1 MGGALATQI
10 RSYIELMKLRI
21 GFLIALSA
29 MAGYAAVATKV
40 DGWQLLIL
48 FVAMLLGSSGSAVF
62 NQFYDR
68 DLDRLMPRTARRPLA
83 AGTLGDPRR
92 VLWFAGG
99 LLLAGCLI
107 ALLAFNWI
115 VAIHLF
121 LGAFVYGIV
130 YTVWLK
136 RLHWTNIIIGGAAGS
151 FAVLAGAAAVDA
163 SQWLLPTLMAIT
175 LFLWTPSHFWSLAI
189 LIKDDYA
196 KAGVP
201 MLPVVLGDAVCA
213 RWIFGN
219 TVLLVISAVLPSLFG
234 ELGVLY
240 AVVATAF
247 GARFLWLNWLL
258 VRDPSRDLAKRNFL
272 FSMQYLAGVFLAVVI
287 DKHVSLSTFGL

>member
-1 MGGALATQI
+1 MAPGATLQI
-10 RSYIELMKLRI
+10 RRYLELMKLRI

-40 DGWQLLIL
+40 DGWQLVIL
-48 FVAMLLGSSGSAVF
+48 FIAMLLGSSGSAVF

-68 DLDRLMPRTARRPLA
+68 DLDRLMPRTAARPLA
-83 AGTLGDPRR
+83 AGTLDSGRA
-92 VLWFAGG
+92 LWFAGA
-99 LLLAGCLI
+99 LLLTGCVI
-107 ALLAFNWI
+107 AVLAFNWV

-121 LGAFVYGIV
+121 LGAFVYGVV

-136 RLHWTNIIIGGAAGS
+136 RRHWTNIIIGGAAGS
-151 FAVLAGAAAVDA
+151 FAVLAGAAAVDP
-163 SQWLLPTLMAIT
+163 SLWLLPTLMAIT

-201 MLPVVLGDAVCA
+201 MLPVVAGDATCA
-213 RWIFGN
+213 KWIFAN
-219 TVLLVISAVLPSLFG
+219 TILLVISALLPTLFG
-234 ELGVLY
+234 QLGILY
-240 AVVATAF
+240 AVVSTAF
-247 GARFLWLNWLL
+247 GARFLWLNWQL
-258 VRDPSRDLAKRNFL
+258 VRDPSRELAKRNFL

-287 DKHVSLSTFGL
+287 DKHVSLSTFGF

>member
-1 MGGALATQI
+1 MITFQI
-10 RSYIELMKLRI
+10 RGYLELMKLRI

-29 MAGYAAVATKV
+29 MAGYAAVATRV
-40 DGWQLLIL
+40 DGWQLVIL
-48 FVAMLLGSSGSAVF
+48 FIAMLLGSSGSAVF

-68 DLDRLMPRTARRPLA
+68 DLDRLMPRTAGRPLA

-92 VLWFAGG
+92 ALWFAGG
-99 LLLAGCLI
+99 LLIAGCLI
-107 ALLAFNWI
+107 AVLAFNWV
-115 VAIHLF
+115 VATHLF
-121 LGAFVYGIV
+121 LGAFTYGIV

-136 RLHWTNIIIGGAAGS
+136 RRHWTNIIIGGAAGS
-151 FAVLAGAAAVDA
+151 FAVLAGAAAVDG

-201 MLPVVLGDAVCA
+201 MLPVVLGDAACA
-213 RWIFGN
+213 KLIFAN
-219 TVLLVISAVLPSLFG
+219 TIALVASAVLPTFFG
-234 ELGVLY
+234 QLGVLY
-240 AVVATAF
+240 AVVSSVF
-247 GARFLWLNWLL
+247 GVGFLWLNWQL
-258 VRDPSRDLAKRNFL
+258 VRDPSRDLARRNFL

-287 DKHVSLSTFGL
+287 DKHFSLSMLGL

>member
-1 MGGALATQI
+1 MQI
-10 RSYIELMKLRI
+10 RSYLELMKLRI

-29 MAGYAAVATKV
+29 MAGYAAVATRV

-48 FVAMLLGSSGSAVF
+48 FIAMLLGSSGSAVF

-68 DLDRLMPRTARRPLA
+68 DLDRLMPRTALRPLA

-92 VLWFAGG
+92 ALWFAGI
-99 LLLAGCLI
+99 LLMAGCLI
-107 ALLAFNWI
+107 AVLAFNWV
-115 VAIHLF
+115 VAAHLF
-121 LGAFVYGIV
+121 LGAFTYGVV

-136 RLHWTNIIIGGAAGS
+136 RRHWTNIIIGGAAGS
-151 FAVLAGAAAVDA
+151 FAVLAGAAAVDG

-201 MLPVVLGDAVCA
+201 MLPVVLGDAACA
-213 RWIFGN
+213 KWIFAN
-219 TVLLVISAVLPSLFG
+219 TVALVISAMLPTLFG
-234 ELGVLY
+234 QLGVLY
-240 AVVATAF
+240 AVVSTAF
-247 GARFLWLNWLL
+247 GIRFLWLNWKL
-258 VRDPSRDLAKRNFL
+258 VRDPSRNLARRNFL

-287 DKHVSLSTFGL
+287 DRHVSLATFGL

>member
-1 MGGALATQI
+1 MKTWRI

-40 DGWQLLIL
+40 DGGQLLVL

-68 DLDRLMPRTARRPLA
+68 DLDRLMPRTAARPLA
-83 AGTLGDPRR
+83 AGTLGDPRQ

-99 LLLAGCLI
+99 LLLAGCVI
-107 ALLAFNWI
+107 AVLAFNWV
-115 VAIHLF
+115 VAVHLF

-136 RLHWTNIIIGGAAGS
+136 RRHWTNIIIGGAAGS
-151 FAVLAGAAAVDA
+151 FAVLAGAAAVEG
-163 SQWLLPTLMAIT
+163 SPWLLPTLMAIT

-201 MLPVVLGDAVCA
+201 MLPVIVGDAACA
-213 RWIFGN
+213 RLIFAN
-219 TVLLVISAVLPSLFG
+219 TVALVISALLPTVFG
-234 ELGVLY
+234 QLGVLY
-240 AVVATAF
+240 AVVSTGF
-247 GARFLWLNWLL
+247 GARFLWLNWQL
-258 VRDPSRDLAKRNFL
+258 VRDPSLVLAKRNFL

-287 DKHVSLSTFGL
+287 DKHVSFSTFGL

>member
-1 MGGALATQI
+1 MTHI

-21 GFLIALSA
+21 GFLIAISA
-29 MAGYAAVATKV
+29 MAGYAAVASHV
-40 DGWQLLIL
+40 DAWQLVVL

-68 DLDRLMPRTARRPLA
+68 DIDRLMARTAGRPLA

-92 VLWFAGG
+92 ALWFAGA
-99 LLLAGCLI
+99 LLLTGCVL
-107 ALLAFNWI
+107 ALLAFNWV
-115 VAIHLF
+115 VATHLF
-121 LGAFVYGIV
+121 LGAFVYGVV

-136 RLHWTNIIIGGAAGS
+136 RRHWTNIIIGGAAGS
-151 FAVLAGAAAVDA
+151 FAVLAGAAAVDPNI
-163 SQWLLPTLMAIT
+163 WLLPTLMAIT

-201 MLPVVLGDAVCA
+201 MLPVVAGDATCA
-213 RWIFGN
+213 KWILGN
-219 TVLLVISAVLPSLFG
+219 TVLLVVSALLPVVFA
-234 ELGVLY
+234 ELGLLY
-240 AVVATAF
+240 AVISTAF
-247 GARFLWLNWLL
+247 GLRFLWLNVKL
-258 VRDPSRDLAKRNFL
+258 VRDPSRDLARRNFL

-287 DKHVSLSTFGL
+287 DKHVTLPF

>member
-1 MGGALATQI
+1 MQFRG
-10 RSYIELMKLRI
+10 YIELMKLRI
-21 GFLIALSA
+21 GFLIAVSA
-29 MAGYAAVATKV
+29 MAGYAAVAQQV
-40 DGWQLLIL
+40 DAWQLVVL

-68 DLDRLMPRTARRPLA
+68 DIDGLMPRTANRPLVK
-83 AGTLGDPRR
+83 GTVQDANRA
-92 VLWFAGG
+92 LWFAGT
-99 LLLAGCLI
+99 LLLSGCAI
-107 ALLAFNWI
+107 ALLAFNWV
-115 VAIHLF
+115 VALHLF

-151 FAVLAGAAAVDA
+151 FAVLAGAAAVDP
-163 SQWLLPTLMAIT
+163 SLWLLPALMAIT

-201 MLPVVLGDAVCA
+201 MLPVIAGDAVCA
-213 RWIFGN
+213 KWIFAN
-219 TVLLVISAVLPSLFG
+219 TVALVGSALLPVVFG
-234 ELGVLY
+234 ELGWLY
-240 AVVATAF
+240 AIVSTGF
-247 GARFLWLNWLL
+247 GARFLWLNWKL
-258 VRDPSRDLAKRNFL
+258 VRDPSKDLARRNFL

-287 DKHVSLSTFGL
+287 DKHVPLSVLGL

>member
-1 MGGALATQI
+1 MRF

-29 MAGYAAVATKV
+29 MAGYAAVASHV
-40 DGWQLLIL
+40 DARQLGVL
-48 FVAMLLGSSGSAVF
+48 FIAMLLGSSGSAVF

-68 DLDRLMPRTARRPLA
+68 DIDGLMPRTARRPLVNGSVA
-83 AGTLGDPRR
+83 DVRNALF
-92 VLWFAGG
+92 FAGA
-99 LLLAGCLI
+99 LLIAGCAL
-107 ALLAFNWI
+107 ALLAFNWV
-115 VAIHLF
+115 VAVHLF

-136 RLHWTNIIIGGAAGS
+136 RRHWTNIIIGGAAGS
-151 FAVLAGAAAVDA
+151 FAVLGGAAAVDPNL
-163 SQWLLPTLMAIT
+163 WLLPALMAIT

-201 MLPVVLGDAVCA
+201 MLPVVAGNAVCA
-213 RWIFGN
+213 KWILAN
-219 TVLLVISAVLPSLFG
+219 TVALVGSALLPVAFG
-234 ELGVLY
+234 ELGWLY
-240 AVVATAF
+240 GVISTAF
-247 GARFLWLNWLL
+247 GLRFLWLNVKL
-258 VRDPSRDLAKRNFL
+258 VRDPSPVWARRNFL

-287 DKHVSLSTFGL
+287 DKHVPLSAWFA

>member
-1 MGGALATQI
+1 MQF

-21 GFLIALSA
+21 GFLIAISA
-29 MAGYAAVATKV
+29 MAGYAAVASHV
-40 DGWQLLIL
+40 DAWQLVVL

-62 NQFYDR
+62 NQYYDR
-68 DLDRLMPRTARRPLA
+68 DIDRLMTRTAKRPLA
-83 AGTLGDPRR
+83 AGTMADARKAL
-92 VLWFAGG
+92 VFAAA
-99 LLLAGCLI
+99 LLLTGCVI
-107 ALLAFNWI
+107 ALLAFNWV
-115 VAIHLF
+115 VATHLF

-151 FAVLAGAAAVDA
+151 FAVLAGAAAVDPNI
-163 SQWLLPTLMAIT
+163 WLLPACMAIT

-201 MLPVVLGDAVCA
+201 MLPVIAGDAVCA
-213 RWIFGN
+213 KWILGN
-219 TVLLVISAVLPSLFG
+219 TVLLVISALLPVLFG
-234 ELGVLY
+234 ELGILY
-240 AVVATAF
+240 AVISSAF
-247 GARFLWLNWLL
+247 GVRFLWLNVQL
-258 VRDPSRDLAKRNFL
+258 VKDPSRDLARKNFL

-287 DKHVSLSTFGL
+287 DKHVTLPF

>member
-1 MGGALATQI
+1 MIVQI
-10 RSYIELMKLRI
+10 RSYLELMKLRI

-40 DGWQLLIL
+40 DGWQLVIL

-68 DLDRLMPRTARRPLA
+68 DIDRLMPRTAARPLA

-92 VLWFAGG
+92 ALWFAAG
-99 LLLAGCLI
+99 LLLAGCMI
-107 ALLAFNWI
+107 AVMAFNWI
-115 VAIHLF
+115 VATHLF

-136 RLHWTNIIIGGAAGS
+136 RRHWTNIIIGGAAGS

-163 SQWLLPTLMAIT
+163 SAWLLPTLMAIT

-213 RWIFGN
+213 RWILAN
-219 TVLLVISAVLPSLFG
+219 TIALVISALLPTLFG
-234 ELGVLY
+234 QLGILY
-240 AVVATAF
+240 AVVSTAF
-247 GARFLWLNWLL
+247 GARFLWLNWQL
-258 VRDPSRDLAKRNFL
+258 VQDPSRELAKRNFL
-272 FSMQYLAGVFLAVVI
+272 FSMQYLAGVFLAVVV

>member
-1 MGGALATQI
+1 MKTWRI

-40 DGWQLLIL
+40 DGGQLLVL

-68 DLDRLMPRTARRPLA
+68 DLDRLMPRTAARPLA
-83 AGTLGDPRR
+83 AGTLGDPRQ

-99 LLLAGCLI
+99 LLLAGCVI
-107 ALLAFNWI
+107 AVLAFNWV
-115 VAIHLF
+115 VAVHLF

-136 RLHWTNIIIGGAAGS
+136 RRHWTNIIIGGAAGS
-151 FAVLAGAAAVDA
+151 FAVLAGAAAVEG
-163 SQWLLPTLMAIT
+163 SPWLLPTLMAIT

-201 MLPVVLGDAVCA
+201 MLPVIVGDAACA
-213 RWIFGN
+213 RLIFAN
-219 TVLLVISAVLPSLFG
+219 TVALVISALLQTVFG
-234 ELGVLY
+234 QLGVLY
-240 AVVATAF
+240 AVVSTGF
-247 GARFLWLNWLL
+247 GARFLWLNWQL
-258 VRDPSRDLAKRNFL
+258 VRDPSLVLAKRNFL

-287 DKHVSLSTFGL
+287 DKHVSFSTFGL

>member
-1 MGGALATQI
+1 MGF

-29 MAGYAAVATKV
+29 MAGYAAVARHV
-40 DGWQLLIL
+40 DARQLGVL
-48 FVAMLLGSSGSAVF
+48 FIAMLLGSSGSAVF

-68 DLDRLMPRTARRPLA
+68 DIDGLMPRTAQRPLVV
-83 AGTLGDPRR
+83 GTVADARHA
-92 VLWFAGG
+92 LWFAGV
-99 LLLAGCLI
+99 LLVSGCAL
-107 ALLAFNWI
+107 ALLAFNWV
-115 VAIHLF
+115 VAVHLF

-136 RLHWTNIIIGGAAGS
+136 RRHWTNIIIGGAAGS
-151 FAVLAGAAAVDA
+151 FAVLGGAAAVDPNL
-163 SQWLLPTLMAIT
+163 WLLPALMAIT

-201 MLPVVLGDAVCA
+201 MLPVVAGNAVCA
-213 RWIFGN
+213 KWILAN
-219 TVLLVISAVLPSLFG
+219 TVALVGSALLPVAFG
-234 ELGVLY
+234 ELGWLY
-240 AVVATAF
+240 GVISTAF
-247 GARFLWLNWLL
+247 GLRFLWLNVKL
-258 VRDPSRDLAKRNFL
+258 VRDPSPVWARRNFL

-287 DKHVSLSTFGL
+287 DKHVPLSAWLS

>member
-1 MGGALATQI
+1 MQI
-10 RSYIELMKLRI
+10 RSYLELMKLRI

-29 MAGYAAVATKV
+29 MAGYSAVATKV
-40 DGWQLLIL
+40 DGWQLVIL

-83 AGTLGDPRR
+83 AGKMADPRIA
-92 VLWFAGG
+92 LWFAGG
-99 LLLAGCLI
+99 LLLAGCAI
-107 ALLAFNWI
+107 AVLAFNWI

-136 RLHWTNIIIGGAAGS
+136 RRHWTNIIIGGAAGS
-151 FAVLAGAAAVDA
+151 FAVLAGAAACD
-163 SQWLLPTLMAIT
+163 STQWLLPTLMAIT

-201 MLPVVLGDAVCA
+201 MLPVVVGDAACA
-213 RWIFGN
+213 KLILVN
-219 TVLLVISAVLPSLFG
+219 TIALVASALLPALFG
-234 ELGVLY
+234 QLGVLY
-240 AVVATAF
+240 AVVSTGF
-247 GARFLWLNWLL
+247 GLRFLWLNWKL
-258 VRDPSRDLAKRNFL
+258 VQDPSRELAKRNFL

-287 DKHVSLSTFGL
+287 DKHVSLDMFGL

>member
-1 MGGALATQI
+1 MQI
-10 RSYIELMKLRI
+10 RSYLELMKLRI

-29 MAGYAAVATKV
+29 MAGYAAVATHV

-48 FVAMLLGSSGSAVF
+48 AVAMLLGSSGSAVF

-83 AGTLGDPRR
+83 VGTPGDARR
-92 VLWFAGG
+92 ALWFAGA
-99 LLLAGCLI
+99 LLITGCLI
-107 ALLAFNWI
+107 AILAFNWI

-136 RLHWTNIIIGGAAGS
+136 RRHWTNIIIGGAAGS
-151 FAVLAGAAAVDA
+151 FAVLGGAAAVDGT
-163 SQWLLPTLMAIT
+163 QWLLPALMAIT

-201 MLPVVLGDAVCA
+201 MLPVVLGDAACA
-213 RWIFGN
+213 RWIMAN
-219 TVLLVISAVLPSLFG
+219 TIALVISALLPTLFG
-234 ELGVLY
+234 QLGVLY
-240 AVVATAF
+240 AVVSTGF
-247 GARFLWLNWLL
+247 GIRFLWLNWLL
-258 VRDPSRDLAKRNFL
+258 VRDPSRELAKRNFL

-287 DKHVSLSTFGL
+287 DKHVSLATFGF

>member
-1 MGGALATQI
+1 MQI
-10 RSYIELMKLRI
+10 RGYIELMKLRI
-21 GFLIALSA
+21 GFLIAVSA
-29 MAGYAAVATKV
+29 MAGYAAVASTV
-40 DGWQLLIL
+40 DARQLAVL

-68 DLDRLMPRTARRPLA
+68 DIDRLMARTAGRPLA

-92 VLWFAGG
+92 ALWFAGF
-99 LLLAGCLI
+99 LLLAGCVI
-107 ALLAFNWI
+107 ALLAFNWV
-115 VAIHLF
+115 VATHLF
-121 LGAFVYGIV
+121 LGAFVYGFV

-136 RLHWTNIIIGGAAGS
+136 RRHWTNIIIGGAAGS
-151 FAVLAGAAAVDA
+151 FAVLAGAAAVDPA
-163 SQWLLPTLMAIT
+163 IWLLPALMAIT

-201 MLPVVLGDAVCA
+201 MLPVVAGDSVCA
-213 RWIFGN
+213 KWILGN
-219 TVLLVISAVLPSLFG
+219 TILLVASALLPVVFG

-240 AVVATAF
+240 GVISTAF
-247 GARFLWLNWLL
+247 GLRFLWLNVKL
-258 VRDPSRDLAKRNFL
+258 VRDPSRDLARRNFL

-287 DKHVSLSTFGL
+287 DKHVTLPF

>member
-1 MGGALATQI
+1 MIFMQI
-10 RSYIELMKLRI
+10 RGYIELMKLRI
-21 GFLIALSA
+21 GFLIAVSA
-29 MAGYAAVATKV
+29 MAGYAAVASKV
-40 DGWQLLIL
+40 DAWQLVVL
-48 FVAMLLGSSGSAVF
+48 FIAMLLGSSGSAVF

-68 DLDRLMPRTARRPLA
+68 DIDRLMPRTARRPLA

-92 VLWFAGG
+92 ALWFAGI
-99 LLLAGCLI
+99 LLLTGCVI
-107 ALLAFNWI
+107 AILAFNWV

-151 FAVLAGAAAVDA
+151 FAVLAGAAAVDP
-163 SQWLLPTLMAIT
+163 SLWLLPTLMAIT

-201 MLPVVLGDAVCA
+201 MLPVVAGDAACA
-213 RWIFGN
+213 KWIFAN
-219 TVLLVISAVLPSLFG
+219 TIALVASAVLPAL
-234 ELGVLY
+234 LGQLGMLY
-240 AVVATAF
+240 VVVSTAF
-247 GARFLWLNWLL
+247 GLRFLWLNWKL
-258 VRDPSRDLAKRNFL
+258 VQDPSRELARRNFL
-272 FSMQYLAGVFLAVVI
+272 FSMQYLAGVFLAVVV
-287 DKHVSLSTFGL
+287 DKHVPLSVFGF